1 MKLGLL
7 REQVIR
13 GTVNREQL
21 MVMVC
26 EAENRFDEQYKESLV
41 GFTDGQ
47 LVDMVEISLED

>member
-21 MVMVC
+21 IVMVC
-26 EAENRFDEQYKESLV
+26 EAENRFDDQYKDSLKYL
-41 GFTDGQ
+41 TDGQ
-47 LVDMVEISLED
+47 LVDIVEISLD